1 MKARK
6 VALLGNMNNNNF
18 VLLRYFLDNGVDA
31 DLLLFDNEPEHF
43 RPEADTFDIASYNDR
58 IKHLNWGD
66 RKKWFLVTSKQI
78 ANDLAPY
85 DFLIGTDLSPAFC
98 GSAGR
103 TLDVFVPHG
112 SDLGHFTYY
121 KLTWPDKLLQT
132 WLIVYMQKKYIPQV
146 KYFHIEKNLGLYE
159 KRWYKYKGNSVRW
172 QTSLPLVYKE
182 NNENLFEDSEFIQSV
197 KQLRQSTELLF
208 YYNVR
213 HVWGGDSKVDANQK
227 GTDNLIRALHLFK
240 NRNPTT
246 KFVLV
251 TFEYGGSYVKT
262 KKLINTLGLERHV
275 KWFPISDRKE
285 ILLGMKLSDIVFGEF
300 ANSWATYSVIVE
312 ALSLNKPIITYR
324 DDSMYRKVYGDMYYI
339 LNAKSYIEI
348 CEKIEYYM
356 TNKDEVVEKSSRG
369 WSWYTDKIVNPALS
383 LYINAINE

>member
-1 MKARK
+1 M
-6 VALLGNMNNNNF
+6 
-18 VLLRYFLDNGVDA
+18 
-31 DLLLFDNEPEHF
+31 
-43 RPEADTFDIASYNDR
+43 
-58 IKHLNWGD
+58 
-66 RKKWFLVTSKQI
+66 
-78 ANDLAPY
+78 
-85 DFLIGTDLSPAFC
+85 
-98 GSAGR
+98 
-103 TLDVFVPHG
+103 
-112 SDLGHFTYY
+112 
-121 KLTWPDKLLQT
+121 
-132 WLIVYMQKKYIPQV
+132 
-146 KYFHIEKNLGLYE
+146 
-159 KRWYKYKGNSVRW
+159 
-172 QTSLPLVYKE
+172 
-182 NNENLFEDSEFIQSV
+182 
-197 KQLRQSTELLF
+197 
-208 YYNVR
+208 
-213 HVWGGDSKVDANQK
+213 
-227 GTDNLIRALHLFK
+227 
-240 NRNPTT
+240 
-246 KFVLV
+246 